1 MTHTKYIKRG
11 VKMKVI
17 KEIKIRNINAATL
30 NRIDQLAQQS
40 GISRNSYLLKQLD
53 FLSITEPIKDIETNI
68 NNNFNAVFTLLLQ
81 QQEDINEIKRFLQI
95 GGNK

>member
-1 MTHTKYIKRG
+1 
-11 VKMKVI
+11 MKVI

-53 FLSITEPIKDIETNI
+53 FLSITEPIKDMETNI
-68 NNNFNAVFTLLLQ
+68 NNNLNAVFTLLLQ
-81 QQEDINEIKRFLQI
+81 QQEDINEIKRFLR
-95 GGNK
+95 

>member
-1 MTHTKYIKRG
+1 
-11 VKMKVI
+11 MKVI

-40 GISRNSYLLKQLD
+40 GMSRNSYLLKQLD
-53 FLSITEPIKDIETNI
+53 FLSITEPIQDIESKI

-81 QQEDINEIKRFLQI
+81 QQEDISEIKQLLQT